1 MHNSRCA
8 HARIIMQTTR
18 WRRRSRRSRWSI
30 GVLPCSLTA
39 RLLHNVYR
47 THWVRNTPRT
57 VQYRTV
63 CVHGYVLCTACT
75 PIRFTGITRTG
86 LRDIRGRVCR
96 ACAPIV
102 HRLLPDRSAN
112 SRFFFFFFPHNI
124 LFLPP
129 TWRCTSCTRPATESA
144 GFSNIFQFSP
154 RRHSPST
161 APSRIPYVRV
171 ELIGTTRA
179 DNEPPPPRTWLH
191 ARNI

>member
-112 SRFFFFFFPHNI
+112 SRFFFFFSHIIYYSFPPHGV
-124 LFLPP
+124 
-129 TWRCTSCTRPATESA
+129 A
-144 GFSNIFQFSP
+144 
-154 RRHSPST
+154 RR
-161 APSRIPYVRV
+161 A
-171 ELIGTTRA
+171 RA
-179 DNEPPPPRTWLH
+179 PPPSPPGFLIYFSFLRDGILLPQRRREFRTYV
-191 ARNI
+191 